1 MLSYAKHGKFL
12 APIQAARPKGAREK
26 APFLSQRRHGGL
38 CSALEWIMGEF
49 SAQCG
54 RGRCVEVKENLRR
67 VAQPITVAEP
77 ACRAIYTTC
86 GKQRSSLKR
95 NGFRLNRYF
104 ALAHCL
110 SMIFSENRFPLFG
123 IML

>member
-1 MLSYAKHGKFL
+1 MWRPLLCGGK
-12 APIQAARPKGAREK
+12 AAAGGIGWGKAIVQSVCIPVRKG
-26 APFLSQRRHGGL
+26 
-38 CSALEWIMGEF
+38 
-49 SAQCG
+49 
-54 RGRCVEVKENLRR
+54 
-67 VAQPITVAEP
+67 
-77 ACRAIYTTC
+77 
-86 GKQRSSLKR
+86 RSSLKQ